1 VELVVVLFLVL
12 LVVHLV
18 VVEMEIL
25 QTMITLRVE
34 LVDLKEILVVPEIT
48 GIMIHIKDPVVA
60 EVVPVVEV
68 DQFLIQVLKVDL
80 HLVDQEDMEY
90 MIL

>member
-1 VELVVVLFLVL
+1 MELVVVLFLVL

-48 GIMIHIKDPVVA
+48 GIMIHIKDPVVV
-60 EVVPVVEV
+60 EVVPVVLA
-68 DQFLIQVLKVDL
+68 DQFLILVLKVDL
-80 HLVDQEDMEY
+80 QMVDQEDMEY

>member
-1 VELVVVLFLVL
+1 MELVVVLFLVL

-48 GIMIHIKDPVVA
+48 GIIIHIKDPVVA
-60 EVVPVVEV
+60 EVVPVVLA
-68 DQFLIQVLKVDL
+68 DQFLILVLKVDL
-80 HLVDQEDMEY
+80 QMVDQEDLEY

>member
-1 VELVVVLFLVL
+1 
-12 LVVHLV
+12 
-18 VVEMEIL
+18 
-25 QTMITLRVE
+25 
-34 LVDLKEILVVPEIT
+34 
-48 GIMIHIKDPVVA
+48 MIHIKDPVVA

>member
-1 VELVVVLFLVL
+1 MVLFLVVP
-12 LVVHLV
+12 VVHLV

-34 LVDLKEILVVPEIT
+34 LVDLKVILEDLEIT
-48 GIMIHIKDPVVA
+48 GIIIHIKDPVVA
-60 EVVPVVEV
+60 EVVPVVLA
-68 DQFLIQVLKVDL
+68 DQFLIQVLKVGL

>member
-1 VELVVVLFLVL
+1 MVLFLVVP
-12 LVVHLV
+12 VVHLV
-18 VVEMEIL
+18 VVEMAIL

>member
-1 VELVVVLFLVL
+1 MVVLFLVVP
-12 LVVHLV
+12 VVHLV

-34 LVDLKEILVVPEIT
+34 LVDLKVILEDLEIT
-48 GIMIHIKDPVVA
+48 GIMIHIKDLAAVV
-60 EVVPVVEV
+60 VVLVVLA
-68 DQFLIQVLKVDL
+68 DQFLIQVLKVGL

>member
-48 GIMIHIKDPVVA
+48 GIIIHIKDPVVA

>member
-1 VELVVVLFLVL
+1 VELVVVLFLVVP
-12 LVVHLV
+12 VVHLV
-18 VVEMEIL
+18 VVEMAIL